1 MGKKPTDLTLMERI
15 IYAVEM
21 DDHET
26 AEALVDLGNYLEE
39 MYSWAVEDYV
49 GDEGSGI

>member
-21 DDHET
+21 DDHKG
-26 AEALVDLGNYLEE
+26 LGNYLEE